1 MPIFSFTFSIFCP
14 SVNASSAETSYI
26 YKDASDNSM
35 QCRNISSYS
44 GKKIGVVKNSMMSSY
59 LNTQFNKTHAK
70 ADVIYYDDFSD
81 CSSDFYKKK
90 IDAFVSADN
99 IVSSYTGV
107 FPVEKLGK
115 EPYYLAVAKGHKNLL
130 NELNMSLSVIDGQD
144 GLFLNELKN
153 KYSSDTG
160 VGMNETTVTIILPF
174 TIANAQENSSA
185 YGNGNADHLNNDEFT
200 SLLLER
206 V

>member
-1 MPIFSFTFSIFCP
+1 MNHHTHFQQTQHFP
-14 SVNASSAETSYI
+14 
-26 YKDASDNSM
+26 
-35 QCRNISSYS
+35 YS
-44 GKKIGVVKNSMMSSY
+44 
-59 LNTQFNKTHAK
+59 
-70 ADVIYYDDFSD
+70 
-81 CSSDFYKKK
+81 YKKK

-153 KYSSDTG
+153 KYSS
-160 VGMNETTVTIILPF
+160 LK
-174 TIANAQENSSA
+174 SA
-185 YGNGNADHLNNDEFT
+185 ARTPAKERIT
-200 SLLLER
+200 SFSPTPLCWQQLKA
-206 V
+206 